1 MGNEAEGLTR
11 SPERGNEGATR
22 SPDEAENAA
31 QLGFKKIQLSFKK
44 KPVGLQRTPQ
54 KNLL

>member
-11 SPERGNEGATR
+11 SPDAKRGNA

-44 KPVGLQRTPQ
+44 KPVGLQRTPP
-54 KNLL
+54 NLL